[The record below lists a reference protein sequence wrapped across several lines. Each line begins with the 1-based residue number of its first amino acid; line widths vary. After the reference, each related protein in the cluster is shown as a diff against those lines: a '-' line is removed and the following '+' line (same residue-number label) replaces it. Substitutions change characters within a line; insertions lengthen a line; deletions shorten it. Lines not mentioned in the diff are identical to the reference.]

1 VETYVN
7 ATGLMWE
14 HAEAASALIV
24 FAEHRFYGESWPCG
38 GEDAAMADCLN
49 LLTHE
54 QAMADYVQLLAAY
67 KESLGATGTND
78 SPVIAFGGSY
88 GGMLAA
94 WMRMKYPVTIA
105 GAIAAS
111 APILGF
117 PGLPFYEQNNGEAG
131 CATYLY
137 TSILDL
143 SCLEYF
149 SVGVLHDFFSS
160 VLLMGSRASYWDVV
174 TYDLTPAAG
183 SNEACAPLLA
193 QGFAL
198 IASQSASSEGRSS
211 LESAFGLCTGTLTE
225 NDTDGYRLQV
235 KMGL

>member
-1 VETYVN
+1 METYVN

-14 HAEAASALIV
+14 HAEAASALIM

-67 KESLGATGTND
+67 KESLGATGTKE

-131 CATYLY
+131 CAYSFKNIL
-137 TSILDL
+137 SILSTQAFLVFDVFT
-143 SCLEYF
+143 E
-149 SVGVLHDFFSS
+149 
-160 VLLMGSRASYWDVV
+160 RASHVLFCGIPY
-174 TYDLTPAAG
+174 A
-183 SNEACAPLLA
+183 
-193 QGFAL
+193 
-198 IASQSASSEGRSS
+198 I
-211 LESAFGLCTGTLTE
+211 
-225 NDTDGYRLQV
+225 
-235 KMGL
+235 